1 MRRARAW
8 AWKRVARGAAWMV
21 RWASVRAAKAC
32 GCDVCRLLYD
42 PRMQARAVE
51 AILAREMGGAAP
63 ARPDRRPS

>member
-8 AWKRVARGAAWMV
+8 AWKRVARVAAWVV

-32 GCDVCRLLYD
+32 ACAACRLLYD

-51 AILAREMGGAAP
+51 AMFAREMGGTVP
-63 ARPDRRPS
+63 ARRDRRPS